1 MNGSRSRN
9 FRLFPLLSVVL
20 LAFTL
25 VGCDDGKNG
34 ADGANGAAGVAGVD
48 GADGVSCW
56 DLNANNVADP
66 EEDLNDDGVVDTFD
80 CNPLSGGA
88 YEAEQLHKGYFTDH
102 DYEGTKSCL
111 NCHGLI
117 GDEMLTNAHFS
128 WEGIASNIEGYD
140 TSTLRMI
147 LRTR

>member
-34 ADGANGAAGVAGVD
+34 ADGANGAAGAAGVD
-48 GADGVSCW
+48 GLACW

-66 EEDLNDDGVVDTFD
+66 EEDVNGDGAIDVFD
-80 CNPLSGGA
+80 CNNPLSGG

-102 DYEGTKSCL
+102 AYEGTQSCL

-117 GDEMLTNAHFS
+117 GDEIIISL
-128 WEGIASNIEGYD
+128 
-140 TSTLRMI
+140 
-147 LRTR
+147 